1 MKIAIYGLGLMG
13 ASLALA
19 LKKNGV
25 PSEVTGIVR
34 SASSKKEGMSL
45 GIADNILLEEEFL
58 DKDIWNNFEL
68 IIFSLP
74 VNLTC
79 DKIRLVPS
87 SYQGFLTDM
96 GSTKMEIIKTVEE
109 KYPSTHHYYSSHPMA
124 GSEHS
129 GLIHAKADL
138 YEKRL
143 CILTPPKFVSDVST
157 EYITKLWHSINMH
170 TIVIDASSHDNILSY
185 LSHTPHIL
193 SSLLVNWA
201 AENSVIQ
208 KHTEASSVPLT
219 GGGFRDMSRIAG
231 SNPDMWDAIIQT
243 NKEYILNSL
252 LDYRGKLDQLVTKLQ
267 ENSDPSFWK
276 DYFIY
281 SKKSRDYILKVDN

>member
-13 ASLALA
+13 ASLSLA
-19 LKKNGV
+19 LKKNNV

-34 SASSKKEGMSL
+34 SASSKKEGIAL
-45 GIADNILLEEEFL
+45 GIADTILLEQEFL
-58 DKDIWNNFEL
+58 DKDIWNNFDL

-87 SYQGFLTDM
+87 SYKGFLTDM

-109 KYPSTHHYYSSHPMA
+109 KFPDTHNYYSSHPMA

-129 GLIHAKADL
+129 GLVHAKADL

-143 CILTPPKFVSDVST
+143 CILTPPKLVSHVAT
-157 EYITKLWHSINMH
+157 VYITQFWSMLNMH
-170 TIVIDASSHDNILSY
+170 TVVIDANSHDHILSY

-201 AENSVIQ
+201 AENTVIQ
-208 KHTEASSVPLT
+208 KHTDISPVPLS

-243 NKEYILNSL
+243 NKQYILNSL
-252 LDYRGKLDQLVTKLQ
+252 LDYRNKLDVLIDKLQ
-267 ENSDPSFWK
+267 DTKDPSFWK
-276 DYFIY
+276 DYFIH
-281 SKKSRDYILKVDN
+281 SKKNKDSILKMQE